1 MIRLKQYDPM
11 RLARIYLPP
20 HKRQT
25 KLLNLLQ
32 VLLSPFSILMQ
43 TFIAF
48 RDNAIR
54 RTYVDGTCISL
65 GWYLNSLFD
74 PVNQLIYLVT
84 RQSGGISYGRV
95 SGTIVSE
102 TDHYQMFGLG
112 ASEPLS
118 FLRMPL
124 VGEDFLFGYYS
135 FVVYCPTAVQPYEQQ
150 IRQTVNN
157 YRFAG
162 KTFTIIY
169 Y

>member
-20 HKRQT
+20 HKRQNN
-25 KLLNLLQ
+25 LLNLLL
-32 VLLSPFSILMQ
+32 VLLSPISILMQ

-54 RTYVDGTCISL
+54 RTYVDGSCIAL

-74 PVNQLIYLVT
+74 PVNQLIYLNT
-84 RQSGGISYGRV
+84 RQAGGITYGRAG
-95 SGTIVSE
+95 GTIVSE
-102 TDHYQMFGLG
+102 TDHYELLGLE
-112 ASEPLS
+112 ATEPIS
-118 FLRMPL
+118 FLRMPR
-124 VGEDFLFGYYS
+124 VGEDFLFGSYS
-135 FVVYCPTAVQPYEQQ
+135 FVVFCPTAVQPYEQQ
-150 IRQTVNN
+150 IRQIVNN